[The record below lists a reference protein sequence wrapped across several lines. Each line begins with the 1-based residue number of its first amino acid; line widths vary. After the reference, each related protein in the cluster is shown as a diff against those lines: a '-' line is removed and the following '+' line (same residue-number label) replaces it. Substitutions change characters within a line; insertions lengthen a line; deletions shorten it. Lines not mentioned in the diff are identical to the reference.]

1 MNVFS
6 LQNQCIDATSLMS
19 RIMQRT
25 GNPSI
30 EVFPNRK
37 RKVATVSYIQ
47 PLYPSSFC

>member
-1 MNVFS
+1 MGQVVNFECNMKVFC

-30 EVFPNRK
+30 DTSLP
-37 RKVATVSYIQ
+37 Q
-47 PLYPSSFC
+47 